1 MKPPKSQR
9 HKKCVCEAQNE
20 RTNDTQARAQS
31 KQTARGANPENQVL
45 LFGSYIISTF
55 ITNVPESEA
64 HEGPFSEENVQIT
77 AHRDT
82 VQLI

>member
-31 KQTARGANPENQVL
+31 KQTARVLTENQVL